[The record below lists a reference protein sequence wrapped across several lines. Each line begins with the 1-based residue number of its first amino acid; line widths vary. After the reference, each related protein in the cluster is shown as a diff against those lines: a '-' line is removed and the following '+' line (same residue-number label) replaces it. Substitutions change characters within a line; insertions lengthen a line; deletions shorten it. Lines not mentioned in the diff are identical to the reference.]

1 MNSRRI
7 NTLVLTAM
15 LTAIV
20 FLCTLLIRIPIGP
33 ECYVHFGFSALLL
46 STMILPRKYACF
58 AGAVGTAL
66 TDLMGG
72 YAFWALPTFIINLLC
87 VLVFGFFIDRVKPT
101 ECTCHSSIPVFELLG
116 YIGVTVVSMAGH
128 FVSETLIFGNW
139 IAAASGMLPKAIEI
153 IIASI
158 ICCLAYSALSRT
170 QFKNSMRYKRCRC

>member
-72 YAFWALPTFIINLLC
+72 YAF
-87 VLVFGFFIDRVKPT
+87 
-101 ECTCHSSIPVFELLG
+101 
-116 YIGVTVVSMAGH
+116 
-128 FVSETLIFGNW
+128 
-139 IAAASGMLPKAIEI
+139 
-153 IIASI
+153 
-158 ICCLAYSALSRT
+158 
-170 QFKNSMRYKRCRC
+170 

>member
-139 IAAASGMLPKAIEI
+139 IAAASCMLPKAIEI

-158 ICCLAYSALSRT
+158 ICCLAYSAHDEYSATVLPH
-170 QFKNSMRYKRCRC
+170 K